1 MFSPYDLSKPRTF
14 SQWVAA
20 AKQGTADVRRDG
32 SPSPLVWVL
41 VEGRNIPENAL
52 VGGKEKRKPLYI
64 ARSFYEGGIHI
75 GKAGRHLPSGA
86 VIPYNGHEIPVDTY
100 EVLEPASP
108 QPTRYTVVYEASKV
122 VEVETDY
129 PLELQRLNQIETV
142 ILVDDSASMEGALWA
157 DAREALAGIADL
169 AAKYDSDGVDVY
181 FLNDGRSAMNLTN
194 GSDVRRLFNSITPR
208 GQTPT
213 GQALEKLFNKYIPRL
228 EDGRLSH
235 KPITIVVITDG
246 EPTDDCQGAIIN
258 ASKRLDD
265 RGVPEKK
272 LSVQFVQI
280 GDDED
285 ATEGL
290 RELDEGISDVHGVRD
305 IVDVTPFHPGDG
317 RFTTATVVKILL
329 GAINGM
335 VVTIPT
341 PVVRSPSTPRP
352 SIAGY

>member
-1 MFSPYDLSKPRTF
+1 MFSTYDLSKPRTF
-14 SQWVAA
+14 SQWLAA
-20 AKQGTADVRRDG
+20 AKKGTVDVRTDG

-41 VEGRNIPENAL
+41 VEGRNIPENAI

-86 VIPYNGHEIPVDTY
+86 VIPYNGHEIPVDTF
-100 EVLEPASP
+100 EVLVPAAP
-108 QPTRYTVVYEASKV
+108 QPTRYTITYETTEV

-129 PLELQRLNQIETV
+129 PLELRYLKQIETV

-181 FLNDGRSAMNLTN
+181 FLNDSRSATNLTN

-213 GQALEKLFNKYIPRL
+213 GNALEKLFNKYIPRL
-228 EDGRLSH
+228 ENSRLSH

-246 EPTDDCQGAIIN
+246 EPTDDCQKAIIDG
-258 ASKRLDD
+258 ARRLDD
-265 RGVPEKK
+265 SQIPEKK
-272 LSVQFVQI
+272 FSVQFVQI

-317 RFTTATVVKILL
+317 QFTTATVVKILL
-329 GAINGM
+329 GTINGL
-335 VVTIPT
+335 VDTFPT
-341 PVVRSPSTPRP
+341 PVLRSPATPRP
-352 SIAGY
+352 SNVCY